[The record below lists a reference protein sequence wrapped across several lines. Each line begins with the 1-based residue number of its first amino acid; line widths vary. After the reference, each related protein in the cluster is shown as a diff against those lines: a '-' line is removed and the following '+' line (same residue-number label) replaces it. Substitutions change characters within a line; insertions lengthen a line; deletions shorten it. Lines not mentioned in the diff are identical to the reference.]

1 MDESQVSV
9 AALHQAQRSPV
20 ALELR
25 IEAAKAALG
34 TNYVLHPEY
43 RGNPRHSL
51 NPDIYGPA
59 RAMFLASIASNALAD
74 RQRNPMWHLA
84 NRMRRA
90 AQAPM
95 PPVETGPAFLRRVVG

>member
-1 MDESQVSV
+1 MDECQGGA
-9 AALHQAQRSPV
+9 AALHQAESS
-20 ALELR
+20 ALTLEQR

-34 TNYVLHPEY
+34 TNYVLHPDY

-59 RAMFLASIASNALAD
+59 RAVYLATIASNSLAD

-95 PPVETGPAFLRRVVG
+95 PPIESGPAFLRRVVG